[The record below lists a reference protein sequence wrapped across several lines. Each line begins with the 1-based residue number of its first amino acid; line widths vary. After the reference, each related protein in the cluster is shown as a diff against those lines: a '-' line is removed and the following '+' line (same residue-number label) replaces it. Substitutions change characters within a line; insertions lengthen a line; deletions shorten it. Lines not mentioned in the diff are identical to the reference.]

1 VSAAG
6 GAHLALVPPT
16 PDAVTPPPFDALARS
31 SEAKRRRSVRARH
44 VASGMCAA
52 GCALLAAGPLLA
64 AVGGAAWMVAMFIA
78 GVFLLPGGGVAL
90 FCFALLD
97 RTRAAVRA
105 LMAAVAMLAATA
117 GLMGPARRVAIEL
130 HVAANQQV
138 FDALAAEI
146 RAGFAAAPRNAGSER
161 ELQVL
166 PEGPFGRWFRPLE
179 IERVVPVDGGLLFTM
194 SMGMGYTLLYAD
206 GVPGPALPCQEPAP
220 RFIGGRWYEVRCV
233 RYEED

>member
-6 GAHLALVPPT
+6 GAHLALVPPSA
-16 PDAVTPPPFDALARS
+16 DAAPPPFDGLARS
-31 SEAKRRRSVRARH
+31 SGTKRRRSARARR
-44 VASGMCAA
+44 VAFGMCAA
-52 GCALLAAGPLLA
+52 GCALLAADPLLA
-64 AVGGAAWMVAMFIA
+64 ALGGAAWMVAMFIA
-78 GVFLLPGGGVAL
+78 GVFLLPAGGMAL

-105 LMAAVAMLAATA
+105 LMAAFVMLAAMG
-117 GLMGPARRVAIEL
+117 GLMGLARRVAIEL
-130 HVAANQQV
+130 HVAANQEV

-146 RAGFAAAPRNAGSER
+146 RAGFAAAPRSAGSAP

-166 PEGPFGRWFRPLE
+166 PYGSFGRWFRPLE
-179 IERVVPVDGGLLFTM
+179 IDRVVPVDGGLLFTL

-206 GVPGPALPCQEPAP
+206 GGAGPALPCQEPP
-220 RFIGGRWYEVRCV
+220 RFIGGRWYEVMCA